1 MLSRPIL
8 QIHLTSLPSK
18 NTLLS
23 IVLINSGRTPAVFD
37 KTSLHKDDKVIVSS
51 DVENNVFERFIKTR
65 KLRHSMSFETKNLKN
80 LEAVGSNQP
89 PIELLT
95 IENSLSDFTKDS
107 LVEFKKEF
115 DGLKVIVDYKCFY
128 LIPCKADSIIKVQL
142 EPFKISSN

>member
-1 MLSRPIL
+1 
-8 QIHLTSLPSK
+8 
-18 NTLLS
+18 
-23 IVLINSGRTPAVFD
+23 
-37 KTSLHKDDKVIVSS
+37 
-51 DVENNVFERFIKTR
+51 
-65 KLRHSMSFETKNLKN
+65 MSFETKNLKN